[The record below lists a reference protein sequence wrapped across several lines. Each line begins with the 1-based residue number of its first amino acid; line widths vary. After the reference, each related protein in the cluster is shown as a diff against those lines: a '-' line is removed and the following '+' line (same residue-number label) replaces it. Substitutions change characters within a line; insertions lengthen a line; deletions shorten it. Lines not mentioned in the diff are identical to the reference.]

1 MASGDM
7 GQAVGTLR
15 EELTIF
21 AEREK
26 ELAAAELKP
35 AAKHAGFGAGYLGGA
50 AIFAVHALWMLVI
63 ALALFVCWL
72 LTTIFDMS
80 LTAGLVWGFA
90 VSAVFSLLLAAI
102 LAKLGLNR
110 FKKVK
115 KPEATIAEAK
125 ATMNTVIDS
134 FLQPKETT
142 AEVVN
147 IKPSA
152 VSTTGE
158 HPFSRPAS

>member
-1 MASGDM
+1 MASVDI
-7 GQAVGTLR
+7 GQAVNNLR
-15 EELTIF
+15 DELTVF

-35 AAKHAGFGAGYLGGA
+35 AAKHAGFGAGFMAGA
-50 AIFAVHALWMLVI
+50 AIFVVHALWMLVI

-72 LTTIFDMS
+72 LTTIFDMT

-90 VSAVFSLLLAAI
+90 ASAIISVLLAAI

-125 ATMNTVIDS
+125 ATVNTVIDS

-152 VSTTGE
+152 VSTTGD